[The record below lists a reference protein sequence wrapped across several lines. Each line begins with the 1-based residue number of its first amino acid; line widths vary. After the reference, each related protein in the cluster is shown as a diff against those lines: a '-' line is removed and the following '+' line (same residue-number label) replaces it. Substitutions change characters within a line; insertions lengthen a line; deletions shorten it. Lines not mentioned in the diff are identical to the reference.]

1 MPNLTTPIPPKL
13 TENPKEDVKKLKEW
27 GTALIDE
34 LTYIFAHLDAGN
46 VSEAASVKAEN
57 IDTTAA
63 KISNAQIGTLTADKL
78 IAGTVNTNMVSV
90 EDTDG
95 LLSLSGSSLIISDR
109 NHPRLLA
116 AYDKQ
121 GGEFLFLLC
130 NKLGIPT
137 VSIDSSGNAVF
148 CGQVESSKIFASS
161 IIGTDS
167 ASYAE
172 AEGGVFAQ
180 LDPTGIKIM
189 HDENKERL
197 QKLGMSV
204 GDDGTAYMVLGAGN
218 GENSHTINGVVY
230 TNGSFKIEKN
240 ESYAN
245 LGLVG
250 YAPQIHFWED
260 NGELWLSGSKVMV
273 NNVNLNQEITKL
285 NQTITTLTQR
295 ITALESRLAGL
306 GQ

>member
-57 IDTTAA
+57 IDTSSA

-90 EDTDG
+90 EDDDG
-95 LLSLSGSSLIISDR
+95 KLSLSGSQLAICDQ
-109 NHPRLLA
+109 NNMRLLA
-116 AYDKQ
+116 AYDKA
-121 GGEFLFLLC
+121 GGEFHFLLC
-130 NKLGIPT
+130 NKMGIPT
-137 VSIDSSGNAVF
+137 VAIDSSGDAIF
-148 CGQVESSKIFASS
+148 TGKVESSKIYAST
-161 IIGTDS
+161 IVGTDS
-167 ASYAE
+167 NSYAN

-180 LDPTGIKIM
+180 LDPAGIKIM
-189 HDENKERL
+189 HDDDNERL

-218 GENSHTINGVVY
+218 GRNSHTINGVVY

-240 ESYAN
+240 DSYAN

-260 NGELWLSGSKVMV
+260 SGELWLSGSNVMI
-273 NNVNLNQEITKL
+273 NNVNLNQEVTKL
-285 NQTITTLTQR
+285 KQTITTLTQR
-295 ITALESRLAGL
+295 ITYLESRLA
-306 GQ
+306 